1 MRDWNARLEKAC
13 PLPPWPARPLRVL
26 RHWASEEPSPE
37 QHAVA
42 QNERVW
48 LHRLMAR
55 KLTPHQRSILKQ
67 RFGLAPYTREHT
79 LQEIAER
86 LGRHR
91 AAVRAV
97 ERTAL
102 NRLTHALRH
111 QIAHAEARRTRAP
124 RGTPPQTWSDRPS
137 WTASV
142 LPLDVDPAQT
152 DRMYW
157 TLQHL
162 RHRVLEA
169 PAVERQEH
177 QDALAQFIDRMCV
190 LQEGVDAY
198 GRCVVQRPPLSQ
210 PHL

>member
-1 MRDWNARLEKAC
+1 M
-13 PLPPWPARPLRVL
+13 L

-37 QHAVA
+37 QHAVV
-42 QNERVW
+42 QNERAW
-48 LHRLMAR
+48 LHRLLATE
-55 KLTPHQRSILKQ
+55 LTERQQFVLKQ
-67 RFGLAPYTREHT
+67 RFGLAPYTHEHT
-79 LQEIAER
+79 LREIGEH
-86 LGRHR
+86 LGRTQGR
-91 AAVRAV
+91 IRQI

-111 QIAHAEARRTRAP
+111 QIAQAQARRRTRAP
-124 RGTPPQTWSDRPS
+124 RGTPPRTWSDRPS
-137 WTASV
+137 STAWP
-142 LPLDVDPAQT
+142 PLDIDPDQI

-169 PAVERQEH
+169 PASERQDH
-177 QDALAQFIDRMCV
+177 QDALATFIDRICV

-210 PHL
+210 SHL

>member
-1 MRDWNARLEKAC
+1 M
-13 PLPPWPARPLRVL
+13 L
-26 RHWASEEPSPE
+26 RHRASEAPSPE
-37 QHAVA
+37 HHAIV
-42 QNERVW
+42 QSERAW
-48 LHRLMAR
+48 LHRLITT
-55 KLTPHQRSILKQ
+55 KLTERQQSILKQ

-91 AAVRAV
+91 ETVRVV

-111 QIAHAEARRTRAP
+111 QIAQAQARRRTRAP
-124 RGTPPQTWSDRPS
+124 RDTPPQTWSDRPS

-142 LPLDVDPAQT
+142 PPLDIDPDQI

-169 PAVERQEH
+169 PASERQDH
-177 QDALAQFIDRMCV
+177 QDALATFIDRICV
-190 LQEGVDAY
+190 LQEGVYAY
-198 GRCVVQRPPLSQ
+198 GRCVVQRPPLSE
-210 PHL
+210 PRV